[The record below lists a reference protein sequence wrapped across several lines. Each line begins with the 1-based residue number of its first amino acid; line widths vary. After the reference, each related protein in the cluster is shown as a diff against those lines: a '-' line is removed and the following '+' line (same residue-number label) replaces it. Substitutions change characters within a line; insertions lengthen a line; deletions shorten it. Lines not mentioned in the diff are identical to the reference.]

1 MNSIPPDPSPITYPC
16 DFPIKVMGPQV
27 AGFVETIAGV
37 IQQYDSGFDATSI
50 EKRPSSKGNY
60 LGLTVTVRAT
70 SRDQL
75 DAIYRALTSHPM
87 VKYVL

>member
-1 MNSIPPDPSPITYPC
+1 MNDIPPDQSPITYPC

-27 AGFVETIAGV
+27 PGFVETMTTLV
-37 IQQYDSGFDATSI
+37 KQYDSDFDATSI

-60 LGLTVTVRAT
+60 LGLTITVRAI

>member
-1 MNSIPPDPSPITYPC
+1 MNDIPPDQSPITYPC

-27 AGFVETIAGV
+27 PGFIETIAALV
-37 IQQYDSGFDATSI
+37 KQYDSGFEAGSI

-60 LGLTVTVRAT
+60 LGLTLTVHAV

-75 DAIYRALTSHPM
+75 DTIYRALTSHPM